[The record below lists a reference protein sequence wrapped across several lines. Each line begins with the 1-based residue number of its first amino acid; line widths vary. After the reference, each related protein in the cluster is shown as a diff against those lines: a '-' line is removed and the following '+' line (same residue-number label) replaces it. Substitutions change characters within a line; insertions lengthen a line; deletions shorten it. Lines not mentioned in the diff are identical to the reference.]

1 MKKTKIIYWIFTVLF
16 VLLMLPSGIQG
27 MLLTADAIKFNV
39 DGLHYP
45 AYIIQFIGIAKV
57 LGSIAILIPGFPK
70 IREWAYAGLLFDL
83 IGATYSVFAV
93 NSFQP
98 QMLIMLVFI
107 GIGFMSY
114 VYSHKL
120 SSSTEK

>member
-1 MKKTKIIYWIFTVLF
+1 M
-16 VLLMLPSGIQG
+16 
-27 MLLTADAIKFNV
+27 
-39 DGLHYP
+39 
-45 AYIIQFIGIAKV
+45 